1 MTDPATDQDFA
12 AARKAM
18 VASQLRTN
26 AVTDTGVLA
35 AMGHVPREKF
45 VGEGQEPA
53 AYIDRALPLGVA
65 GRLLNPPLA
74 TARLLDAARPR
85 HGERALVIGAATG
98 YAVAILAEIG
108 LAVTALESDPALAA
122 RARAALDHEATA
134 VDEGPLAE
142 GHPGGG
148 PYDLIVIDGA
158 VEEVPQAI
166 VDQLVDGGR
175 LATGIIERGVTRLA
189 LGRKSGTA
197 FGLFP
202 FADSEAA
209 PLPGFAPAKTFSF

>member
-1 MTDPATDQDFA
+1 MTDPVTDQDFA

-26 AVTDTGVLA
+26 AVTDVGVLA
-35 AMGHVPREKF
+35 AMGRVPREDF
-45 VGEGQEPA
+45 VAKGHEAA
-53 AYIDRALPLGVA
+53 AYTDRALPLGVP
-65 GRLLNPPLA
+65 GRVLNPALA
-74 TARLLDAARPR
+74 TARLLDALKPR

-108 LAVTALESDPALAA
+108 LAVTALESDPTLAA
-122 RARAALDHEATA
+122 QARAALHHAPTA

-148 PYDLIVIDGA
+148 PYDLILIDGA

-166 VDQLVDGGR
+166 IDQLVDGGR
-175 LATGIIERGVTRLA
+175 LATGIVERGVTRLA

-209 PLPGFAPAKTFSF
+209 PLPGFARAKTFSF

>member
-1 MTDPATDQDFA
+1 MTEPATDQDFA

-26 AVTDTGVLA
+26 AVTDAGVLA
-35 AMGHVPREKF
+35 AMGRVPREAF
-45 VGEGQEPA
+45 VGPGQQPV
-53 AYIDRALPLGVA
+53 AYIDRALPLGG
-65 GRLLNPPLA
+65 GRQLNPILA

-85 HGERALVIGAATG
+85 PGERALVIGAATG
-98 YAVAILAEIG
+98 YSVAVLADIG
-108 LAVTALESDPALAA
+108 LAVTAVESDPALVAQA
-122 RARAALDHEATA
+122 RGALHHAATA

-142 GHPGGG
+142 GHAGGG
-148 PYDLIVIDGA
+148 PYDLILIDGA

-175 LATGIIERGVTRLA
+175 LATGIVERGVTRLA
-189 LGRKSGTA
+189 LGRKSGSA

-202 FADSEAA
+202 FADSEAVV
-209 PLPGFAPAKTFSF
+209 LPGFAKVRAFSF